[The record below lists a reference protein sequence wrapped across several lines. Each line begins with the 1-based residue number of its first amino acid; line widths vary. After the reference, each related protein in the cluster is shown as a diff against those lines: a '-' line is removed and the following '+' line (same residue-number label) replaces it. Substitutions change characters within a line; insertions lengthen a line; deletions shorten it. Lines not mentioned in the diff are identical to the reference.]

1 MNVIDMSLE
10 TVKSEFGAF
19 IKYAFTVRDIRLEL
33 LKIKTDRSYDL
44 IKNISCNMGG
54 F

>member
-1 MNVIDMSLE
+1 MP
-10 TVKSEFGAF
+10 
-19 IKYAFTVRDIRLEL
+19 FTVLDIRVEL

-44 IKNISCNMGG
+44 IKNISCNMDG

>member
-10 TVKSEFGAF
+10 TVKSELGAF
-19 IKYAFTVRDIRLEL
+19 IKYAFTLLDIRVEL

-44 IKNISCNMGG
+44 IKNVSCNTGG

>member
-1 MNVIDMSLE
+1 MMNVIDMSLE

-19 IKYAFTVRDIRLEL
+19 IKYSFTVLDIRAEL

-44 IKNISCNMGG
+44 MKKI
-54 F
+54 